1 MDKELKETLKT
12 AKDLLK
18 NKDYKE
24 VIKLCKV
31 FDLNLKEKKHNIY
44 LKTFIQSVID
54 RDKENYFAWVFTGAA
69 AQELGS
75 KEQAIAAYQ
84 KAIQYNATQAPAWQV
99 NHNYLYRYRRLFD

>member
-44 LKTFIQSVID
+44 LKTFI
-54 RDKENYFAWVFTGAA
+54 
-69 AQELGS
+69 
-75 KEQAIAAYQ
+75 
-84 KAIQYNATQAPAWQV
+84 
-99 NHNYLYRYRRLFD
+99 